1 MSYCPKC
8 GKQILDESLGC
19 PVCSLNENAT
29 NPNPEVEEEVEVVK
43 EFTVE
48 DESGASQKFKAE
60 SEPRSWEDYKS
71 AEPKPVQEQTIHTV
85 LKVIIILAIIIAG
98 GIGQV
103 AGIIS
108 GVVLLKSPI
117 EDYRKFG
124 KTLII
129 LSCVMLG
136 IWFLCCFVGGLLG
149 FVGNVFYYFPYY

>member
-8 GKQILDESLGC
+8 GRQILDEDLGC
-19 PVCSLNENAT
+19 PVCNLKENAT
-29 NPNPEVEEEVEVVK
+29 NPTKEVQSETEVVK

-48 DESGASQKFKAE
+48 DENGTSQKFETE
-60 SEPRSWEDYKS
+60 SEPKSWDDYKT
-71 AEPKPVQEQTIHTV
+71 AEPKPVQEQAVPTI
-85 LKVIIILAIIIAG
+85 LKVIIILAIVVAG

-103 AGIIS
+103 GGLIA

-129 LSCVMLG
+129 VSCIMLC
-136 IWFLCCFVGGLLG
+136 IWLLCCVVGGLFG
-149 FVGNVFYYFPYY
+149 VVGNMFYYFSY

>member
-8 GKQILDESLGC
+8 GRQILDESLGC
-19 PVCSLNENAT
+19 PVCNLKEDTTS
-29 NPNPEVEEEVEVVK
+29 PSPEVEEEVEVVK

-48 DESGASQKFKAE
+48 DEKGTSQKFETE

-71 AEPKPVQEQTIHTV
+71 SESKPVQEQTIPTI
-85 LKVIIILAIIIAG
+85 LKVIIIMAIIVAGGFGQIAG
-98 GIGQV
+98 LV
-103 AGIIS
+103 T

-129 LSCVMLG
+129 ISCVVLA
-136 IWFLCCFVGGLLG
+136 IWLLCCVIGGLFG
-149 FVGNVFYYFPYY
+149 VVGNMVYYFPYY